1 MLLKRDAAPAGLV
14 PPLSIVKRAPRFFRG
29 HRAFRATFYKEMVAQ
44 TFRIGF
50 RPLAVGKTEDASL
63 ASATSARDSSCCAF
77 ASTRAPRWQVVI
89 WVPSRL
95 WMKRPCFAR
104 IWKR

>member
-14 PPLSIVKRAPRFFRG
+14 DSVNSEDGAASFFRG

-50 RPLAVGKTEDASL
+50 RPLAVGKTEDAS
-63 ASATSARDSSCCAF
+63 SGDG
-77 ASTRAPRWQVVI
+77 
-89 WVPSRL
+89 
-95 WMKRPCFAR
+95 AR
-104 IWKR
+104 IIVLRLRFHVVRPVGKL